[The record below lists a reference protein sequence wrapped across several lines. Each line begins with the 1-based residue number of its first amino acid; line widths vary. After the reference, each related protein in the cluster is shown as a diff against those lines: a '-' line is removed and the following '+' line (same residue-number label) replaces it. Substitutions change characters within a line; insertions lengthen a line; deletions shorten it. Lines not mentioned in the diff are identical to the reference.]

1 MFLILI
7 LQNDLMPWKELIQF
21 GPTVVLLALI
31 LCTIIQLAPVWKE
44 VKIKELE
51 MHSEDNVV
59 KGEQA
64 NALGQLANALKEIA
78 VEQRRATEEVGIL
91 QRMNNDNAD
100 QLSNNVRGLT
110 QRVDSLEKNKDLVT
124 LAR

>member
-7 LQNDLMPWKELIQF
+7 LQNDLMPWKELVQL

-31 LCTIIQLAPVWKE
+31 LCTIIWLAPVWKE

-59 KGEQA
+59 KGELA

-78 VEQRRATEEVGIL
+78 VEQRRATEEVSIL
-91 QRMNNDNAD
+91 QRMNNDSAD

-110 QRVDSLEKNKDLVT
+110 QRVDSLEKNKQ
-124 LAR
+124 LAATK